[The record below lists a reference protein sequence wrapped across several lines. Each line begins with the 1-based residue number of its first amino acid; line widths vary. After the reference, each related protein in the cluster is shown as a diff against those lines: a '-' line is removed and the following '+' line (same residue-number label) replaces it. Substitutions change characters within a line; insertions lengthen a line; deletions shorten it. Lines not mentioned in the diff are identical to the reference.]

1 MASVIIENVLLDELQ
16 PYPENPRDN
25 RAAIAAV
32 RQSILDFGFRAPVVI
47 DADKVIVAGH
57 TRVEAMKELRREFP
71 NDPEFLSVPCVIAED
86 LTPDQV
92 RAFRLVDNKVAS
104 LATWDF
110 DKLSTEVSALVES
123 GIALTPFG
131 WTQEEVDCLTN
142 IVSGDCLTEQAHD
155 GVSSASDRGSS
166 LGAHRDQQ
174 SVRISIADVAFY
186 VLREDYDVWMDQLR
200 QRHSQDIDALLDD
213 LAERMGLG
221 AAKRRRT
228 QLAAAGRASEN
239 GQQVFDDQGASA

>member
-32 RQSILDFGFRAPVVI
+32 KQSILDFGFRVPVVI
-47 DADKVIVAGH
+47 DASNVIVAGH

-71 NDPEFLSVPCVIAED
+71 TNPDYESVPCVVAED

-110 DKLSTEVSALVES
+110 DKLSGEVTALMDV
-123 GIALTPFG
+123 GINLQPFG
-131 WTQEEVDCLTN
+131 WTAEELDCLTQV
-142 IVSGDCLTEQAHD
+142 VSGDCLTEGPGD
-155 GVSSASDRGSS
+155 GVSSARDTGTS
-166 LGAHRDQQ
+166 LAAHRDQQ

-186 VLREDYDVWMDQLR
+186 VLREDYDQWMDRLR
-200 QRHSQDIDALLDD
+200 ARHNQDIDAMLNY
-213 LAERMGLG
+213 LADRMGLG

-228 QLAAAGRASEN
+228 ALLEQGRVSEH
-239 GQQVFDDQGASA
+239 GQEAFDGDVA